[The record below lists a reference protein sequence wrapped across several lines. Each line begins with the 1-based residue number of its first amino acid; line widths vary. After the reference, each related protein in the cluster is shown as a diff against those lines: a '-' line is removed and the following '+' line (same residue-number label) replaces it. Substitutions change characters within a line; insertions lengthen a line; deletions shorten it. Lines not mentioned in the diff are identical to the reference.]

1 MKKTGLIF
9 FSLWLIN
16 HQVCSQADSLLSD
29 SLYKPTN
36 YAIKIKPI
44 KGEKIR
50 TVLTHFTEDSI
61 FLMPFY
67 KKNVPFSGNYK
78 ILREK
83 EVFAVAPEDIKEIT
97 ISLDETIIS
106 EQWLNEN
113 KSAMIEKGFFL
124 FFLNALIS
132 APALMQPGPNKFIS
146 PEPFWNFIPWV
157 TTFITLLG
165 TKTATGKLVIPDDW
179 MVSYLLKG
187 DKEKYREMLLE
198 LAGLKQRT
206 EVNTFYKIEH

>member
-16 HQVCSQADSLLSD
+16 HQVYCQADSLLSD

-50 TVLTHFTEDSI
+50 AVLTHFTEDSI

-78 ILREK
+78 IPREK

-97 ISLDETIIS
+97 ISLDETIVS

-132 APALMQPGPNKFIS
+132 TPALMQPGPNKFIS
-146 PEPFWNFIPWV
+146 PEPFWNLTPWV
-157 TTFITLLG
+157 TSFITLVG